1 MTTTTYTVEGLTCGF
16 CMAEVMERIHMLPG
30 VTCVAVGLVPGG
42 RSPLVV
48 TSGSAMPV
56 NEVYQAV
63 ENAGFD
69 LTGIEGRFSVSTARQ
84 AWDAQ
89 AFPTLVN
96 EVPVPFGGVNV

>member
-30 VTCVAVGLVPGG
+30 VTCVAV
-42 RSPLVV
+42 
-48 TSGSAMPV
+48 
-56 NEVYQAV
+56 

-69 LTGIEGRFSVSTARQ
+69 LTGTEGRFSVSTARQ
-84 AWDAQ
+84 AWGAQ

-96 EVPVPFGGVNV
+96 EVTVPFGGVNV